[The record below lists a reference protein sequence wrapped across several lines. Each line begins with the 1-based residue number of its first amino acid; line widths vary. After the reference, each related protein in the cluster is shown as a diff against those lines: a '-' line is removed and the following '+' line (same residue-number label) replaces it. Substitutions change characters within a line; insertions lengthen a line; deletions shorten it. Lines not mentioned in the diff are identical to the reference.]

1 MPTKLTNQ
9 PLLIVGL
16 GNPGSAYKLTRHNL
30 GFLAIEAIAK
40 KRQVDWIKKPNLS
53 AELAWFKI
61 DSRTVRLIKP
71 LTYMNLSGQAVKKTA
86 DYFKIDRHNIWL
98 INDDLDLPLGTIR
111 LSKQSRSG
119 GHNGVQSI
127 FDYLNGPLDWR
138 WRLGIG
144 RPPPPLATE
153 DYVLQKFSAS
163 EKPLAL
169 KTADVTAD
177 LIIKSVNQ
185 NSLTSQT
192 IIVN

>member
-144 RPPPPLATE
+144 RPTQPLATE